1 MTAAAQPAAT
11 GGQRFEP
18 SHLALLI
25 LVQTIWGINWIA
37 SKSAVIEFH
46 PLLLTA
52 LRFGLLFAVMW
63 PFLRWRPGQMGNLLL
78 GCLMT
83 GPLSFSTGFIG
94 LALAKDVA
102 PLAVASNL
110 GAPFATLLSVLFLGD
125 RIGPWRGTALVLSF
139 GGVVLMGF
147 DPKIFG
153 DAVALILTAVSALF
167 WAIAAI
173 FMRRTSGVGAA
184 GTQAWL
190 SLITFPPLLA
200 GSLALEGNP
209 LTTIAH
215 VTWWAWGSLAMIVV
229 GATLIGH
236 TGFFWLLSRYPIPMM
251 APFLLLAPVIGV
263 LSGVYWFGDALTWR
277 MIAGG
282 ALTLSGVLI
291 ITIREGRRR
300 PDPLPA
306 AEVA

>member
-1 MTAAAQPAAT
+1 MTIAASPASA
-11 GGQRFEP
+11 GARFEP
-18 SHLALLI
+18 AHLALLL

-37 SKSAVIEFH
+37 SKSAVDEFH
-46 PLLLTA
+46 PLLVTA

-63 PFLRWRPGQMGNLLL
+63 PFLRWHHGQMRNLLA

-83 GPLSFSTGFIG
+83 GPLSFATGFIG
-94 LALAKDVA
+94 LGLAKDVA

-110 GAPFATLLSVLFLGD
+110 GAPFATLLSAIFLGD
-125 RIGPWRGTALVLSF
+125 RIGPWRASALVLSF

-147 DPKIFG
+147 DPKIFA
-153 DAVALILTAVSALF
+153 DATALILTAVSALC

-173 FMRRTSGVGAA
+173 FLRRVRGVGAT

-190 SLITFPPLLA
+190 SLMTFPPLLV
-200 GSLALEGNP
+200 GSLAFEGNP
-209 LTTIAH
+209 VTTITH

-236 TGFFWLLSRYPIPMM
+236 TGFFWLLNRYPIPLM

-263 LSGVYWFGDALTWR
+263 LSGVFWFGDALTWR
-277 MIAGG
+277 MVVGG
-282 ALTLSGVLI
+282 ALTLAGVLI
-291 ITIREGRRR
+291 ITVREGRRR
-300 PDPLPA
+300 PDPVPA
-306 AEVA
+306 AEVT